1 MIVKNDGEVGE
12 DGDEEEEDEES
23 ANVANL
29 QGGEKTT
36 GEYHVRNEEMTVLGD
51 VTEGNDEG

>member
-1 MIVKNDGEVGE
+1 MRRKTRR
-12 DGDEEEEDEES
+12 
-23 ANVANL
+23 AQTL
-29 QGGEKTT
+29 RTCRGEKTT